1 MEKEKVKKPVP
12 AATNKKP
19 KVSLKEYFK
28 GIKIE
33 TKKVVWPT
41 RKELVSF
48 TGVVLL
54 TCVAF
59 GLGIWIVDSAFLAAL
74 KYALNISF

>member
-1 MEKEKVKKPVP
+1 MEKEKTKKPVP
-12 AATNKKP
+12 AVNKKP
-19 KVSLKEYFK
+19 KVSMREYFK
-28 GIKIE
+28 GIRTE

-41 RKELVSF
+41 RKELVSY

-54 TCVAF
+54 TCFVL
-59 GLGIWIVDSAFLAAL
+59 GLGIWVVDSAFLAAL